1 MKNWKARASPPPD
14 ATQCRNDVVDHVLQQ
29 GHRHSFKFNHSEEYR
44 GKNLK
49 IGLRV
54 NTVTLYKPLKQR
66 RGTRTVINVTSF
78 KSHNRRDHVREGTC
92 LGRGFCPGDVCPITK

>member
-44 GKNLK
+44 GKKPQNRPPSK
-49 IGLRV
+49 HSY
-54 NTVTLYKPLKQR
+54 TL
-66 RGTRTVINVTSF
+66 
-78 KSHNRRDHVREGTC
+78 
-92 LGRGFCPGDVCPITK
+92 